1 MLARVHPAPPRAR
14 GGAHGGHGQRGARPR
29 PGRSD
34 RAARARLCRPTS
46 SWSTAADWRYLA
58 YASEATSSA
67 DGGQRRPA
75 RGIGA
80 NLALAMPTRKQ
91 RRRREKNFRH
101 EYETVLLDADGNER
115 PLDDEEMRA
124 ERDARAQA
132 KAEAKPAA
140 RKRERRSSAA
150 VAGRSA
156 RSLPPSWQRALRR
169 GGLMGGLM
177 LVVFVFLFKNAP
189 IADEARVGSVL
200 CGRLHPAHLLGRP
213 HGVSRVPA
221 TPREA
226 GSGAEEV
233 ISCRGSGLRRATV
246 RARAAPAPRR
256 GS

>member
-1 MLARVHPAPPRAR
+1 
-14 GGAHGGHGQRGARPR
+14 
-29 PGRSD
+29 
-34 RAARARLCRPTS
+34 
-46 SWSTAADWRYLA
+46 
-58 YASEATSSA
+58 
-67 DGGQRRPA
+67 
-75 RGIGA
+75 
-80 NLALAMPTRKQ
+80 MPTRKQ

-140 RKRERRSSAA
+140 RKTGATDQRRGRGMRE
-150 VAGRSA
+150 VA
-156 RSLPPSWQRALRR
+156 PPSWERALRR

-177 LVVFVFLFKNAP
+177 LVAFVFLFKNAP
-189 IADEARVGSVL
+189 IGDEARVGSVL
-200 CGRLHPAHLLGRP
+200 CGRVHPAHLLGRP
-213 HGVSRVPA
+213 HGVPRVPE

-233 ISCRGSGLRRATV
+233 ISRRGSGLRRATA
-246 RARAAPAPRR
+246 RARAGPAPRR